1 MGTLCR
7 NKKVQN
13 SICKQ
18 TLPLPNSN
26 LSSTDRK
33 YGSRRRGQQSPTQRG
48 QWRIEPKCPGFY
60 SRIFLVHK
68 KNGKLRLIIDLSSLN
83 TFLDIQSFRMETANK
98 VRQAIQPNDWA
109 FSLDLTD
116 AYLHVPIHRQSR
128 KYLRFCL
135 NDQTSIQDSS
145 VWPCDKSL
153 CFHPFDGCHSNIST
167 EEGNCTVS
175 ISGRLVGQKSGSTGN
190 SERPTVYN
198 RVDYVLMSNNQR
210 RKVRFGSVSEF
221 CVHRNGIPNT
231 QEHSSSAIRQSTGH
245 FGTVTWFK
253 KQKQVSARVFLSLR
267 EKLSAAAKFVVL
279 GRLRPFQ
286 MAMFA
291 QWKAHVLPLEYPIL
305 LNAPIRKHLE
315 WWDNKGRFILGVT
328 RKPSLPI
335 QSFHGWE
342 PLRKWSPSRT
352 GRTADS
358 WSLDSR
364 PFSSSYQCLRDESN
378 IASSK
383 AMSPICL
390 QFSSDDCHR

>member
-1 MGTLCR
+1 MLSRPRKDLPVGGRLAHFQNLWGEITEDSWVLSVVR
-7 NKKVQN
+7 KGYKIPFVNKPF
-13 SICKQ
+13 
-18 TLPLPNSN
+18 L
-26 LSSTDRK
+26 
-33 YGSRRRGQQSPTQRG
+33 SPTPIFLQQTESLALEEEVNNLLLKG
-48 QWRIEPKCPGFY
+48 AVEKIEPKGPGFY

-135 NDQTSIQDSS
+135 NGQTSIQDSS

-175 ISGRLVGQKSGSTGN
+175 ISGRLVGQKSGSSGN
-190 SERPTVYN
+190 YERPTVYN
-198 RVDYVLMSNNQR
+198 RVDYVPMSNNQR
-210 RKVRFGSVSEF
+210 RKVRFGSVSEL

-231 QEHSSSAIRQSTGH
+231 QEHSLSAIRQSTGH

-253 KQKQVSARVFLSLR
+253 KKKQVSARVFLSLR
-267 EKLSAAAKFVVL
+267 GKLSAAAEFVVL

-286 MAMFA
+286 MALFA
-291 QWKAHVLPLEYPIL
+291 QWKPHVLP
-305 LNAPIRKHLE
+305 
-315 WWDNKGRFILGVT
+315 
-328 RKPSLPI
+328 
-335 QSFHGWE
+335 
-342 PLRKWSPSRT
+342 
-352 GRTADS
+352 
-358 WSLDSR
+358 
-364 PFSSSYQCLRDESN
+364 
-378 IASSK
+378 
-383 AMSPICL
+383 
-390 QFSSDDCHR
+390 